1 MEGTKRDHFAE
12 VTGKI
17 IAKLEQGIV
26 PWQQPWGFIAPAQ
39 NHFTEHRY
47 RGINSLLMLMDDYKT
62 PYFATIKQ
70 INDNGGKVKKGSKA
84 TNVYFHDCIYKDKNG
99 ARLTA
104 DVAQARIAT
113 GDPNVKKYPFMRLH
127 SVFNMSE
134 VEGCA
139 VRPVLRRQNEDNQ
152 EIAVCQDFITALN
165 LGDSLRHVDQDDAFF
180 SRTRDFVQMPP
191 LAAFRTSELYY
202 GVLFHELTHWTGHPD
217 RLNRK
222 TLTESLKFGDTNYSQ
237 EELTA
242 ELGAAFLC
250 NHHGIQTPDTEQSQ
264 AAYIQN
270 WLGVLKKNPRFI
282 WDVASDA
289 QAAFTHLIDR
299 AASF

>member
-26 PWQQPWGFIAPAQ
+26 PWQQPWGFVQPAQ

-47 RGINSLLMLMDDYKT
+47 RGINSLLMLLGDYKT

-70 INDNGGKVKKGSKA
+70 INDNGGRVKKGSKA
-84 TNVYFHDCIYKDKNG
+84 TNVYFHDCIYKDLTG
-99 ARLTA
+99 GRLA
-104 DVAQARIAT
+104 PDVAQARLAS

-134 VEGCA
+134 VEGCEI
-139 VRPVLRRQNEDNQ
+139 RPVLRRQNEGNQ
-152 EIAVCQDFITALN
+152 EIAVCQDFVTDLN
-165 LGDSLRHVDQDDAFF
+165 LGDGLRHADEDDAFF
-180 SRTRDFVQMPP
+180 DVDEDFVQMPP
-191 LAAFRTSELYY
+191 IKAFQSSELYY
-202 GVLFHELTHWTGHPD
+202 GVLFHELTHWTGHPS

-222 TLTESLKFGDTNYSQ
+222 TLTALSKFGQANYSL

-250 NHHGIQTPDTEQSQ
+250 NHFGIDTPETEQSQ
-264 AAYIQN
+264 ASYIAG
-270 WLGVLKKNPRFI
+270 WLIALCKNNRFL
-282 WDVASDA
+282 WDAASDA
-289 QAAFTHLIDR
+289 QAAFTHLIER
-299 AASF
+299 SAAH